1 MNAYFFKMTNEE
13 RDNILD
19 QHKTIYDG
27 YVTSYA
33 QQPKEQP
40 LYTQDFAN
48 DKQGITVSNKGVVT
62 AYKNMGIN
70 EMRYD
75 GKSTGLFSKEEPTEN
90 HISPGSQFE
99 PEESFELEDKDED
112 YYVSLGENLDMIGD
126 GEDDLEYGTF
136 EDDDDTD
143 FMLIS
148 PEHDEYDNEEDDYKD
163 LSMYNPYYG
172 DDEEPE
178 FEDME
183 IEDVLGLSNDDDE
196 DEDDEVIS
204 SLQEQV
210 NKSLDMFRRFKNL

>member
-126 GEDDLEYGTF
+126 GEDDLEHGVF
-136 EDDDDTD
+136 GHEDDSDMVLLSPEIDFDDEDDDDELVFD
-143 FMLIS
+143 LDDRIF
-148 PEHDEYDNEEDDYKD
+148 DDEDDI
-163 LSMYNPYYG
+163 
-172 DDEEPE
+172 DDEEV
-178 FEDME
+178 D
-183 IEDVLGLSNDDDE
+183 GLFDNLRE
-196 DEDDEVIS
+196 
-204 SLQEQV
+204 
-210 NKSLDMFRRFKNL
+210 SLDMFKRFTKYN

>member
-1 MNAYFFKMTNEE
+1 MNQYFFKMTNEE
-13 RDNILD
+13 RTNILD
-19 QHKTIYDG
+19 QHKHVYDG
-27 YVTSYA
+27 YVTNYA
-33 QQPKEQP
+33 KPNEQP

-48 DKQGITVSNKGVVT
+48 DKGGITINNKGQVT
-62 AYKNMGIN
+62 TYKNMGIN
-70 EMRYD
+70 E
-75 GKSTGLFSKEEPTEN
+75 SILESEE
-90 HISPGSQFE
+90 
-99 PEESFELEDKDED
+99 EES
-112 YYVSLGENLDMIGD
+112 YMVSVGEQLDMIGD

-136 EDDDDTD
+136 EDDDDDTD